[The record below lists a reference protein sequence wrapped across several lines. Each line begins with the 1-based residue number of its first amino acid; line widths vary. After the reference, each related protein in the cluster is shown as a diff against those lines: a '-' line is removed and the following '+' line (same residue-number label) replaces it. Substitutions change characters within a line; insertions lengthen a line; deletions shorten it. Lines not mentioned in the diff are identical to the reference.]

1 MSRIKDPSLEEQG
14 RLKIEWAEGHMP
26 VLMEIRR
33 GFSRKKPLS
42 GVTVGFALHV
52 TKETAVLVRTLM
64 AAGAK
69 VAIAGCNPLSTQDDV
84 AAALAGEGVDVYAWR
99 GQSNREYYENINSV
113 LDHNPQVT
121 IDDGGDLVFMIHKKR
136 RKLLTSIRG
145 GCEETTTG
153 VIRLRAMEKDG
164 ALKYPV
170 IATND
175 ADTKHMFDN
184 HYGTG
189 QSTIDGILRATN
201 ILFSGKAVVVAGY
214 GWCGSGI
221 AARASGMGA
230 NVVICEVD
238 PVKALRAVMD
248 GYRVMTMKEASR
260 LGDVFVTAT
269 GDVDVINESH
279 IKNMKDN
286 AVLANAGHFD
296 VEIDIAGLRKLSR
309 SRKTIRDNVE
319 LYTLKDG
326 RRIYLLAEGRLVNL
340 ASAEGHPSEVMDM
353 SFANQALACV
363 YVFESGLEPGV
374 YGVPKEID
382 SRVARMKLKTLGVA
396 IDSLSARQRG
406 YLTSWEEGT

>member
-136 RKLLTSIRG
+136 RKLLESIKG

-201 ILFSGKAVVVAGY
+201 ILFAGKAVVVAGY

-221 AARASGMGA
+221 AARARGMGA

-296 VEIDIAGLRKLSR
+296 VEIDIAGLKRLSKGRKAV
-309 SRKTIRDNVE
+309 RDNVE
-319 LYTLKDG
+319 LYTLRDG

-363 YVFESGLEPGV
+363 YVFENRLEPGV

-382 SRVARMKLKTLGVA
+382 SRVARMKLSTLGVA
-396 IDSLSARQRG
+396 VDSLSARQRG